1 MKKLILTALALTCTL
16 LAYADSR
23 DDYRRFADTIR
34 AEIYAM
40 ELPAFNVKEIPA
52 KYQNESAVIKA
63 VYEDVDAKKKT
74 GFGRMSGTLRF
85 SRKAQIQGSQLTRM
99 LIHIN
104 DKAALEKYS
113 ELDFNT
119 NKKTRYWDGYEK
131 NRHAMGVRLIKPD
144 GRTIDIDTS
153 EFIEVE
159 EGKKGEKKSRKLAIP
174 GLETGDD
181 IDIFYYTES
190 KLQNVH
196 PDPIIFTLRDDAPI
210 LNYTIHCVVDDN
222 LSTQYRTLNGAPDF
236 NVTRDEDKNY
246 VLDLELR
253 DIEREPR
260 LWYNPA
266 RQSPMVKLYIYNR
279 RNSDDFTP
287 KSARKDGLQPNP
299 DALTILEDR
308 WDAWTWWIE
317 AYPVGSTMAQDYI
330 RDGKKL
336 GKAIKEMAK
345 KGEITPQQAADYLYN
360 LQCYIYVAKR
370 GKLDDVMFIRQFNH
384 DLRILGIPTTVG
396 VSTTGDNEPLDM
408 LVNLNNTKAFN
419 KVDGDTPRYYFPPLR
434 GILAPSEL
442 PADLQ
447 GQKANLWRK
456 AKERKKNPVT
466 AADFFTLPVG
476 SAADNRNLT
485 TIDASFDGTSLKIK
499 REESYL
505 GATKRNGYS
514 VLSEEDLNE
523 GYKAYLNRFGLS
535 PEIKENNKE
544 AADRAERYADGRKE
558 QKEDF
563 KREIKAYHDADASEF
578 IDGRVTNIGVDPA
591 TPELIYSADYV
602 MDNLVKRAGKNLILS
617 VGRLMSGQVEAL
629 PSDRD
634 RKDAVWVT
642 TPREYVTRINVRLP
656 AGYSVNPRSLE
667 ALNTSVSNET
677 GAFTVRATSPSADSL
692 TVDITKRYSES
703 LLPAEKWS
711 DLLKVLDAANAW
723 QSSTIVLDKK

>member
-1 MKKLILTALALTCTL
+1 
-16 LAYADSR
+16 
-23 DDYRRFADTIR
+23 
-34 AEIYAM
+34 
-40 ELPAFNVKEIPA
+40 
-52 KYQNESAVIKA
+52 
-63 VYEDVDAKKKT
+63 
-74 GFGRMSGTLRF
+74 
-85 SRKAQIQGSQLTRM
+85 M

-174 GLETGDD
+174 GLEAGDD

-210 LNYTIHCVVDDN
+210 MNYTIHCVVDDN

-317 AYPVGSTMAQDYI
+317 AYPVGGTMAQDYI

-360 LQCYIYVAKR
+360 LQCYIYVAMR
-370 GKLDDVMFIRQFNH
+370 GKLDDVTFIRQFNH

-408 LVNLNNTKAFN
+408 LANLNNTKAFN
-419 KVDGDTPRYYFPPLR
+419 MVDGDTPRYYFPRCVAYWHLR
-434 GILAPSEL
+434 NSPPICRAKRPICGARPRNARKNLRPMPISSLSPSVRL
-442 PADLQ
+442 
-447 GQKANLWRK
+447 
-456 AKERKKNPVT
+456 
-466 AADFFTLPVG
+466 
-476 SAADNRNLT
+476 LT
-485 TIDASFDGTSLKIK
+485 TAIS
-499 REESYL
+499 R
-505 GATKRNGYS
+505 
-514 VLSEEDLNE
+514 
-523 GYKAYLNRFGLS
+523 
-535 PEIKENNKE
+535 
-544 AADRAERYADGRKE
+544 
-558 QKEDF
+558 
-563 KREIKAYHDADASEF
+563 
-578 IDGRVTNIGVDPA
+578 
-591 TPELIYSADYV
+591 
-602 MDNLVKRAGKNLILS
+602 
-617 VGRLMSGQVEAL
+617 
-629 PSDRD
+629 PS
-634 RKDAVWVT
+634 
-642 TPREYVTRINVRLP
+642 TRH
-656 AGYSVNPRSLE
+656 
-667 ALNTSVSNET
+667 
-677 GAFTVRATSPSADSL
+677 L
-692 TVDITKRYSES
+692 TVHRLES
-703 LLPAEKWS
+703 
-711 DLLKVLDAANAW
+711 
-723 QSSTIVLDKK
+723 IVRSHILVPPSGMATVC